1 MLLKTAI
8 GEVSGLR
15 YMVSKLEIESSL
27 AKRVLLSTEFM
38 VSAQA
43 IEAELSLVERMV
55 SALNNPAQSS
65 ALGKV
70 SVKLMQMRDINSSI
84 KNLAGGNTLD
94 DIELYE
100 VKNLAIL
107 AYIIKTILA
116 EAGID
121 IVILPEL
128 SKAISILDPENTKIP
143 SFYIYDA
150 YSPALALIRKQIQI
164 KKNEVAQ
171 IDSQNSEALLIAE
184 KALEEVHYMATQLED
199 EIRQDIS
206 NKLKEHHE
214 ALKQALKSIAA
225 LDILIAKAKQVK
237 AMELCKPSISKSQ
250 TSYKALF
257 HPQLKDA
264 LAEQRK
270 HYQPVDIAMESS
282 PCLITGANMAGKT
295 VLLKTV
301 ALSQYLFQFGFF
313 VPAAEA
319 SITPVKA
326 IHFSFDDEQSELS
339 GLSSFASEMLKI
351 DHIIKTAKSNHN
363 ILVLID
369 ELART
374 TNPYEGRAIVNAV
387 ANILAEHNVRSL
399 ITTHYSNLGTT
410 CRKLRVRGF
419 VENHTNA
426 TITKDNLSEF
436 IDYSLVVDDGT
447 TVPQEAIKIAKILG
461 VDAEIIAKAQA
472 EIIGRENNIQE

>member
-1 MLLKTAI
+1 MLIKTAI

-150 YSPALALIRKQIQI
+150 YSPALALIRKQIKI
-164 KKNEVAQ
+164 KRPCKCLFAQ
-171 IDSQNSEALLIAE
+171 N
-184 KALEEVHYMATQLED
+184 
-199 EIRQDIS
+199 
-206 NKLKEHHE
+206 
-214 ALKQALKSIAA
+214 
-225 LDILIAKAKQVK
+225 
-237 AMELCKPSISKSQ
+237 
-250 TSYKALF
+250 
-257 HPQLKDA
+257 
-264 LAEQRK
+264 
-270 HYQPVDIAMESS
+270 
-282 PCLITGANMAGKT
+282 
-295 VLLKTV
+295 
-301 ALSQYLFQFGFF
+301 QFW
-313 VPAAEA
+313 
-319 SITPVKA
+319 
-326 IHFSFDDEQSELS
+326 
-339 GLSSFASEMLKI
+339 
-351 DHIIKTAKSNHN
+351 
-363 ILVLID
+363 
-369 ELART
+369 
-374 TNPYEGRAIVNAV
+374 
-387 ANILAEHNVRSL
+387 
-399 ITTHYSNLGTT
+399 
-410 CRKLRVRGF
+410 
-419 VENHTNA
+419 
-426 TITKDNLSEF
+426 
-436 IDYSLVVDDGT
+436 
-447 TVPQEAIKIAKILG
+447 
-461 VDAEIIAKAQA
+461 
-472 EIIGRENNIQE
+472 